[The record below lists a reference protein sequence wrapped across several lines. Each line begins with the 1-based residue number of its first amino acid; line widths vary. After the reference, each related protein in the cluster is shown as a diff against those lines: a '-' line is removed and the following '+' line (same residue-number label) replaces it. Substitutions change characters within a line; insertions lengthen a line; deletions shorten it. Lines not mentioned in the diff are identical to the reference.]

1 MGIVAKSFSG
11 RIVGLMKWFKD
22 TAERI
27 GFDKE
32 KVLSLA
38 FAIIFTAVVFLD
50 SNYLNHMVLTGTWLF
65 IGAFLSVVILAIML
79 VAGFAVYKA
88 ALHASVGFG
97 VMIFLVQTYCDLE
110 TRTPQGMQALAF
122 LWGMGLIYIVFEFG
136 NKLQNAYK
144 EHTKKIKG
152 GEKKSWEARVLV
164 GVYLLFVIM
173 YLSMISQ
180 VLSPIIFDLCIY
192 K

>member
-1 MGIVAKSFSG
+1 MQ
-11 RIVGLMKWFKD
+11 WFKE

-27 GFDKE
+27 GLSKE
-32 KVLSLA
+32 KILSLT
-38 FAIIFTAVVFLD
+38 FAVIFTAVVFLD

-88 ALHASVGFG
+88 VLHASVGFG

-110 TRTPQGMQALAF
+110 TRTPEGMQALTF

-136 NKLQNAYK
+136 NKLQEAYR
-144 EHTKKIKG
+144 EHVKKIKD
-152 GEKKSWEARVLV
+152 GEKKSWEARALV
-164 GVYLLFVIM
+164 GVYLLFVII
-173 YLSMISQ
+173 YISMISQ